1 MRGPCFELLGRKLKF
16 AVQLFMSGT
25 FLFSKLTKLK
35 TTFGILADDDK
46 DSVASEAFKK
56 IILFWN

>member
-1 MRGPCFELLGRKLKF
+1 
-16 AVQLFMSGT
+16 MSGT
-25 FLFSKLTKLK
+25 FLFSKLSKLK
-35 TTFGILADDDK
+35 ITFGILADDDK